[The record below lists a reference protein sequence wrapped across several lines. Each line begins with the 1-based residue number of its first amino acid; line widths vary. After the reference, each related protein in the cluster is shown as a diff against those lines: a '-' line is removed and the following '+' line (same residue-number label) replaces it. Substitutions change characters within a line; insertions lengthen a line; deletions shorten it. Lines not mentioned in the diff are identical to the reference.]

1 MTGTKE
7 HEALRSDALI
17 MSVVKLGDS
26 VRGGKE
32 VKGPRHYV
40 KLLCVKSFLANKL
53 SFCALGFD
61 V

>member
-26 VRGGKE
+26 VRGDKE
-32 VKGPRHYV
+32 V
-40 KLLCVKSFLANKL
+40 
-53 SFCALGFD
+53 
-61 V
+61 

>member
-1 MTGTKE
+1 MRWRIGRENFFWVERRKSWMTGTKE

-32 VKGPRHYV
+32 V
-40 KLLCVKSFLANKL
+40 
-53 SFCALGFD
+53 
-61 V
+61 